1 MSLNLQFFNRACLP
15 PDCFQKSISPFLH
28 VSLRVVGKHS
38 NFGTAS
44 YNILTNPLLT
54 MRKTALLAA
63 LFVAFIS
70 IQAIAP
76 INRSQQTTNYI
87 STYLNLASFESARS
101 GIPVSIILAQGI
113 LESQCGNSKLAQ
125 IGNNHFGIKWN
136 STADGDFITQYD
148 DDKDKKGNRVPSRF
162 IKYSTAEESY
172 RHHSDFLMNRER
184 YKNLFKLGRTDYR
197 GWAKGLS
204 ACHYASDPQYA
215 NKLIYMIENSRLN
228 ELDIPEVLTLDDEEN
243 DDIEIVDYNAPALK
257 RDVQPVQAVR
267 YSQAETENNSNVSE
281 NDNDSE
287 NVLFEIG
294 IWESKNPSTQKKE
307 NKLYEITP
315 DSAPKKSNPK
325 QPIKKKAHNYSK
337 KKINKNY

>member
-1 MSLNLQFFNRACLP
+1 
-15 PDCFQKSISPFLH
+15 
-28 VSLRVVGKHS
+28 
-38 NFGTAS
+38 
-44 YNILTNPLLT
+44 

-63 LFVAFIS
+63 LFAAFIS

-76 INRSQQTTNYI
+76 ISRSQQTTDYI

-113 LESQCGNSKLAQ
+113 LESQCGKSKLAQ

-136 STADGDFITQYD
+136 STDDGDFITQYD
-148 DDKDKKGNRVPSRF
+148 DDKDKKGNRITSRF

-215 NKLIYMIENSRLN
+215 NKLIHMIESSRLN
-228 ELDIPEVLTLDDEEN
+228 ELDIPEVLTLDEEN
-243 DDIEIVDYNAPALK
+243 DDIEVVDYNAPALK
-257 RDVQPVQAVR
+257 RDVQSAPVSR
-267 YSQAETENNSNVSE
+267 YTQEETTNNNTLA
-281 NDNDSE
+281 DNDSDNGSE

-294 IWESKNPSTQKKE
+294 IWESKNPSTQKNE

-315 DSAPKKSNPK
+315 DKAPKRSNPK
-325 QPIKKKAHNYSK
+325 QPMKKKAHNYSK

>member
-1 MSLNLQFFNRACLP
+1 
-15 PDCFQKSISPFLH
+15 
-28 VSLRVVGKHS
+28 
-38 NFGTAS
+38 
-44 YNILTNPLLT
+44 

-76 INRSQQTTNYI
+76 INRSQQTADYI

-136 STADGDFITQYD
+136 STDDGDFMTQYD
-148 DDKDKKGNRVPSRF
+148 DDKDKKGNRITSRF

-172 RHHSDFLMNRER
+172 RHHSDFLMNRDR

-215 NKLIYMIENSRLN
+215 NKLIRMIESSRLN
-228 ELDIPEVLTLDDEEN
+228 ELDIPDVLSLDDEES
-243 DDIEIVDYNAPALK
+243 DDIQVVDYNTPALK
-257 RDVQPVQAVR
+257 RDAQPAQESR
-267 YSQAETENNSNVSE
+267 YSPIEATNTATIADNDTENGT
-281 NDNDSE
+281 E

-294 IWESKNPSTQKKE
+294 IWESKNPTTQKSE

-315 DSAPKKSNPK
+315 DITPKRSNPK

>member
-1 MSLNLQFFNRACLP
+1 
-15 PDCFQKSISPFLH
+15 
-28 VSLRVVGKHS
+28 
-38 NFGTAS
+38 
-44 YNILTNPLLT
+44 

-70 IQAIAP
+70 IHAIAP
-76 INRSQQTTNYI
+76 INRTQQTADYI

-113 LESQCGNSKLAQ
+113 LESQCGKSKLAQ

-136 STADGDFITQYD
+136 NAADGDYMTQYD
-148 DDKDKKGNRVPSRF
+148 DDKDRQGNRTPSRF
-162 IKYSTAEESY
+162 IKYASAEESY

-184 YKNLFKLGRTDYR
+184 YSSLFKLSRTDYR

-204 ACHYASDPQYA
+204 ACYYASDPQYA
-215 NKLIYMIENSRLN
+215 NKLIKMIESSSLQ
-228 ELDIPEVLTLDDEEN
+228 ELDIPDVLSLDDEESEE
-243 DDIEIVDYNAPALK
+243 IQIVDYNTPAINRNTHAAPANRNSLIEIS
-257 RDVQPVQAVR
+257 D
-267 YSQAETENNSNVSE
+267 NNVVANSE
-281 NDNDSE
+281 EQNDNSE

-294 IWESKNPSTQKKE
+294 IWESKNPSTQKNE

-315 DSAPKKSNPK
+315 DTAPKKSSPK
-325 QPIKKKAHNYSK
+325 QPINKKARNYSK

>member
-1 MSLNLQFFNRACLP
+1 
-15 PDCFQKSISPFLH
+15 
-28 VSLRVVGKHS
+28 
-38 NFGTAS
+38 
-44 YNILTNPLLT
+44 

-76 INRSQQTTNYI
+76 INRSQQTADYI

-125 IGNNHFGIKWN
+125 IANNHFGIKWN
-136 STADGDFITQYD
+136 NTDDGDFITQYD
-148 DDKDKKGNRVPSRF
+148 DEKDKKGNRIPSRF
-162 IKYSTAEESY
+162 IKYGSAEESY

-184 YKNLFKLGRTDYR
+184 YKNLFRLARTDYR

-215 NKLIYMIENSRLN
+215 HKLILMIENSRLN
-228 ELDIPEVLTLDDEEN
+228 ELDIPEVLTLGDEEN
-243 DDIEIVDYNAPALK
+243 DDIEVVDYNAPALK
-257 RDVQPVQAVR
+257 RDVESTPMNTYTQE
-267 YSQAETENNSNVSE
+267 ETTNNNTLA
-281 NDNDSE
+281 DNDSDNSSE

-307 NKLYEITP
+307 NKLYEITT
-315 DSAPKKSNPK
+315 DTAPKKSNPK
-325 QPIKKKAHNYSK
+325 QPIKKKAHSYSK

>member
-1 MSLNLQFFNRACLP
+1 
-15 PDCFQKSISPFLH
+15 
-28 VSLRVVGKHS
+28 
-38 NFGTAS
+38 
-44 YNILTNPLLT
+44 

-63 LFVAFIS
+63 LFVAIIS

-76 INRSQQTTNYI
+76 INRSQQSADYI

-113 LESQCGNSKLAQ
+113 LESQCGKSKLAQ

-148 DDKDKKGNRVPSRF
+148 DDKDKKGNRIPSRF

-215 NKLIYMIENSRLN
+215 NKLIHMIESSRLN

-243 DDIEIVDYNAPALK
+243 DDIEVVDYNAPALK
-257 RDVQPVQAVR
+257 RNIQSTPVSR
-267 YSQAETENNSNVSE
+267 YTQEETTNNNTLA
-281 NDNDSE
+281 DNDSDNGSE

-315 DSAPKKSNPK
+315 DTAPKKSNPK

>member
-1 MSLNLQFFNRACLP
+1 
-15 PDCFQKSISPFLH
+15 
-28 VSLRVVGKHS
+28 
-38 NFGTAS
+38 
-44 YNILTNPLLT
+44 

-63 LFVAFIS
+63 LLAAFIS
-70 IQAIAP
+70 THAIVP
-76 INRSQQTTNYI
+76 INRSQQTADYI
-87 STYLNLASFESARS
+87 TTYLNLASFESARS

-113 LESQCGNSKLAQ
+113 LESQCGKSKLAQ

-136 STADGDFITQYD
+136 STNDGDFITQYD
-148 DDKDKKGNRVPSRF
+148 DEKDKKGNKIPSRF
-162 IKYSTAEESY
+162 IKYSSAEESY
-172 RHHSDFLMNRER
+172 RHHSDFLMSRER

-215 NKLIYMIENSRLN
+215 NKLIHMIESSRLN

-243 DDIEIVDYNAPALK
+243 DDIEVVDYNAPALK
-257 RDVQPVQAVR
+257 REVQSAPVSR
-267 YSQAETENNSNVSE
+267 YTQEETTNNNTLA
-281 NDNDSE
+281 DNDSDNGSE

-315 DSAPKKSNPK
+315 DTAPKKSNPK

>member
-1 MSLNLQFFNRACLP
+1 
-15 PDCFQKSISPFLH
+15 
-28 VSLRVVGKHS
+28 
-38 NFGTAS
+38 
-44 YNILTNPLLT
+44 

-76 INRSQQTTNYI
+76 INRSQQTADYI

-125 IGNNHFGIKWN
+125 IANNHFGIKWN
-136 STADGDFITQYD
+136 NTDDGDFITQYD
-148 DDKDKKGNRVPSRF
+148 DEKDKKGNRIPSRF
-162 IKYSTAEESY
+162 IKYGSAEESY

-184 YKNLFKLGRTDYR
+184 YKNLFRLARTDYR

-215 NKLIYMIENSRLN
+215 HKLILMIENSRLN

-243 DDIEIVDYNAPALK
+243 DDIEVVDYNAPALK
-257 RDVQPVQAVR
+257 RDVESTPMNTYTQE
-267 YSQAETENNSNVSE
+267 ETTNNNTLA
-281 NDNDSE
+281 DNDSDNSSE

-307 NKLYEITP
+307 NKLYEITT
-315 DSAPKKSNPK
+315 DTAPKKSNPK
-325 QPIKKKAHNYSK
+325 QPIKKKAHSYSK

>member
-1 MSLNLQFFNRACLP
+1 
-15 PDCFQKSISPFLH
+15 
-28 VSLRVVGKHS
+28 
-38 NFGTAS
+38 
-44 YNILTNPLLT
+44 

-70 IQAIAP
+70 IQAIVP
-76 INRSQQTTNYI
+76 INRSQQTADYI

-113 LESQCGNSKLAQ
+113 LESQCGKSKLAQ

-136 STADGDFITQYD
+136 STDDGDFITQYD
-148 DDKDKKGNRVPSRF
+148 DDKDKKGNRILSRF
-162 IKYSTAEESY
+162 IKYSNAEESY

-197 GWAKGLS
+197 SWAKGLS

-215 NKLIYMIENSRLN
+215 NKLIHMIESSRLN

-243 DDIEIVDYNAPALK
+243 DDIEVVDYNAPALK
-257 RDVQPVQAVR
+257 RNIQSTPVSR
-267 YSQAETENNSNVSE
+267 YTQEETTNNNTLADNDSE
-281 NDNDSE
+281 NGSE

-294 IWESKNPSTQKKE
+294 IWESKNPSTQKNE
-307 NKLYEITP
+307 NKLYEITS
-315 DSAPKKSNPK
+315 DKAPKKSNPK

>member
-1 MSLNLQFFNRACLP
+1 
-15 PDCFQKSISPFLH
+15 
-28 VSLRVVGKHS
+28 
-38 NFGTAS
+38 
-44 YNILTNPLLT
+44 

-70 IQAIAP
+70 IQAIVP
-76 INRSQQTTNYI
+76 INRSQQTTDYI

-125 IGNNHFGIKWN
+125 IANNHFGIKWN
-136 STADGDFITQYD
+136 STDDGDFITQYD
-148 DDKDKKGNRVPSRF
+148 DEKDKKGNKIPSRF
-162 IKYSTAEESY
+162 IKYGSAEESY
-172 RHHSDFLMNRER
+172 RHHSDFLLNRDR
-184 YKNLFKLGRTDYR
+184 YKNLFRLGRTDYR

-215 NKLIYMIENSRLN
+215 NKLIHMIENSRLN

-243 DDIEIVDYNAPALK
+243 DDIEVVDYNAPALK
-257 RDVQPVQAVR
+257 RDVESTPMNTYTQE
-267 YSQAETENNSNVSE
+267 ETTNNNTLA
-281 NDNDSE
+281 DNDSDNSSE

-307 NKLYEITP
+307 NKLYEITT
-315 DSAPKKSNPK
+315 DTAPKKSNPK
-325 QPIKKKAHNYSK
+325 QPIKKKAHSYSK

>member
-1 MSLNLQFFNRACLP
+1 
-15 PDCFQKSISPFLH
+15 
-28 VSLRVVGKHS
+28 
-38 NFGTAS
+38 
-44 YNILTNPLLT
+44 

-76 INRSQQTTNYI
+76 ISRSQQTTDYI

-113 LESQCGNSKLAQ
+113 LESQCGKSKLAQ

-136 STADGDFITQYD
+136 STDDGDFITQYD
-148 DDKDKKGNRVPSRF
+148 DDKDKKGNRITSRF

-215 NKLIYMIENSRLN
+215 NKLIHIIENSRLN

-243 DDIEIVDYNAPALK
+243 DDIEVVDYNAPALK
-257 RDVQPVQAVR
+257 RNIQSTPVSR
-267 YSQAETENNSNVSE
+267 YTQEETTNNNTLADNDSE
-281 NDNDSE
+281 NDSE

-315 DSAPKKSNPK
+315 DTAPKKSNPK

>member
-1 MSLNLQFFNRACLP
+1 MSIF
-15 PDCFQKSISPFLH
+15 PFLH

-44 YNILTNPLLT
+44 NNILTNPLLT
-54 MRKTALLAA
+54 MRKTALLAVLLA
-63 LFVAFIS
+63 AFIS
-70 IQAIAP
+70 IHAIAP
-76 INRSQQTTNYI
+76 INRTQQTADYI

-125 IGNNHFGIKWN
+125 IANNHFGIKWN
-136 STADGDFITQYD
+136 NSADGDYITQYD
-148 DDKDKKGNRVPSRF
+148 DDKDKRGNTMPSRF
-162 IKYSTAEESY
+162 IKYGSAEESY

-184 YKNLFKLGRTDYR
+184 YSSLFKLGRTDYR

-204 ACHYASDPQYA
+204 VCHYASDPNYA
-215 NKLIYMIENSRLN
+215 SKLIQNIENYRLN
-228 ELDIPEVLTLDDEEN
+228 ELDIPEVLSLDDEEN
-243 DDIEIVDYNAPALK
+243 DDIQVVDYNAPALK
-257 RDVQPVQAVR
+257 TDVQSAPASRNSLIEINNNNAV
-267 YSQAETENNSNVSE
+267 ANSDE
-281 NDNDSE
+281 KNDNSE

-294 IWESKNPSTQKKE
+294 IWESKNPNTQKSE

-315 DSAPKKSNPK
+315 DTASKKSNPK
-325 QPIKKKAHNYSK
+325 QPINKKARNYSK

>member
-1 MSLNLQFFNRACLP
+1 
-15 PDCFQKSISPFLH
+15 
-28 VSLRVVGKHS
+28 
-38 NFGTAS
+38 
-44 YNILTNPLLT
+44 

-70 IQAIAP
+70 IQAIVP
-76 INRSQQTTNYI
+76 INRSQQTADYI

-113 LESQCGNSKLAQ
+113 LESQCGKSKLAQ

-136 STADGDFITQYD
+136 STDDGDFITQYD
-148 DDKDKKGNRVPSRF
+148 DDKDKKGNRILSRF

-172 RHHSDFLMNRER
+172 RHHSDFLMNRDR

-215 NKLIYMIENSRLN
+215 NKLIHMIESSRLN

-243 DDIEIVDYNAPALK
+243 DDIEVVDYNAPALK
-257 RDVQPVQAVR
+257 RNIQSTPVSR
-267 YSQAETENNSNVSE
+267 YTQEETTNNNTLADNDSE
-281 NDNDSE
+281 NDSE

-315 DSAPKKSNPK
+315 DTAPKKSNPK

>member
-1 MSLNLQFFNRACLP
+1 
-15 PDCFQKSISPFLH
+15 
-28 VSLRVVGKHS
+28 
-38 NFGTAS
+38 
-44 YNILTNPLLT
+44 

-70 IQAIAP
+70 IQAIVP
-76 INRSQQTTNYI
+76 INRSQQTADYI

-113 LESQCGNSKLAQ
+113 LESQCGKSKLAQ

-136 STADGDFITQYD
+136 STDDGDFITQYD
-148 DDKDKKGNRVPSRF
+148 DDKDKKGNRILSRF

-172 RHHSDFLMNRER
+172 RHHSDFLMNRDR

-215 NKLIYMIENSRLN
+215 NKLIHMIESSRLN

-243 DDIEIVDYNAPALK
+243 DDIEVVDYNAPALK
-257 RDVQPVQAVR
+257 RNIQSTPVSR
-267 YSQAETENNSNVSE
+267 YTQEETTNNNTLAD
-281 NDNDSE
+281 NTLADNDSDNGSE

-315 DSAPKKSNPK
+315 DTAPKKSNPK

>member
-1 MSLNLQFFNRACLP
+1 MFA
-15 PDCFQKSISPFLH
+15 KSISPFLH

-38 NFGTAS
+38 NFRTAS
-44 YNILTNPLLT
+44 NNILTNPLLT
-54 MRKTALLAA
+54 LRKTALLAA
-63 LFVAFIS
+63 LLAAFIS
-70 IQAIAP
+70 IHATAP
-76 INRSQQTTNYI
+76 TTRTQQTADYI

-136 STADGDFITQYD
+136 NAADGDYITQYD
-148 DDKDKKGNRVPSRF
+148 DDKDKRGNRTPSRF
-162 IKYSTAEESY
+162 IKYGSAEESY

-184 YKNLFKLGRTDYR
+184 YSSLFKLSRTDYR

-204 ACHYASDPQYA
+204 ACYYASDPQYA
-215 NKLIYMIENSRLN
+215 NKLIHMIESSRLN
-228 ELDIPEVLTLDDEEN
+228 ELDIPDVLSLDHEET
-243 DDIEIVDYNAPALK
+243 DDIQVVDYNAPAVK
-257 RDVQPVQAVR
+257 INIQPAPANR
-267 YSQAETENNSNVSE
+267 NSLIEV
-281 NDNDSE
+281 NDNNVIANSDEKNDNSE

-294 IWESKNPSTQKKE
+294 IWESKNPSIQKNE

-315 DSAPKKSNPK
+315 DKAPKKSNPK
-325 QPIKKKAHNYSK
+325 QSINKKARNYSK